1 MKDLLEMDLIENIHR
16 GVPPSQS
23 VLGQNGSIVI
33 LWFRYLGV
41 MFEEEVHDLKWY
53 SGRRFQ

>member
-16 GVPPSQS
+16 EVPPSQS

-33 LWFRYLGV
+33 LWFRYHLEV
-41 MFEEEVHDLKWY
+41 MFEEEEVEI
-53 SGRRFQ
+53 SGA